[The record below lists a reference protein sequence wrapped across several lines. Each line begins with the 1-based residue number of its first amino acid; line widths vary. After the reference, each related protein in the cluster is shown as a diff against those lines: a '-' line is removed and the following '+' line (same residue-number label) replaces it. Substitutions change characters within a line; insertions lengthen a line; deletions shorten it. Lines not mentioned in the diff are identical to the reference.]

1 MKLSDYIGKVVIDT
15 TTNKRYVINKV
26 DGVFIGVKDEKPN
39 DSGLYSSLRYQTGT
53 APNDNAVA
61 NGRLRFVEEGL
72 NELFINAYYEYC
84 CNEGKYDQYL
94 YYCSKFD

>member
-1 MKLSDYIGKVVIDT
+1 MKISGFIGKVVIDT
-15 TTNKRYVINKV
+15 TTNKRYVIDNI
-26 DGVFIGVKDEKPN
+26 DGVFICVNNEKPN

>member
-1 MKLSDYIGKVVIDT
+1 MKISGFIGKVVIDT
-15 TTNKRYVINKV
+15 TTNKRYVIDKI
-26 DGVFIGVKDEKPN
+26 DGVFICVNDEKPN
-39 DSGLYSSLRYQTGT
+39 DSGLYSSVRYQTGT

-61 NGRLRFVEEGL
+61 NGRLRFVEERL

-84 CNEGKYDQYL
+84 CTEGKDDQYL